1 MLIKLGYDPGS
12 SDGLMGP
19 RTHDAILSY
28 QRAAG
33 LDQTGSISPTLL
45 KSLEIATR

>member
-1 MLIKLGYDPGS
+1 MLQKLGYDPGS

-19 RTHDAILSY
+19 RTRGAILAY
-28 QRAAG
+28 QRTAG
-33 LDQTGSISPTLL
+33 LDQTGSVSAVLL